1 MAASREAEAP
11 SEFLRA
17 LDSLRAARPRPEVVV
32 TEVPAPQRL
41 APFALALSAEV
52 YPPGRRDE
60 DDELA
65 TGRLV
70 LLHDPAGQESWLGTF
85 RFVTFARAELE
96 PEIATDPMLSSVGWS
111 WLIESLESRG
121 AALTAASG
129 TVTRVVSEGFGAL
142 AERPVSTQ
150 IEVRASWTPTDADFA
165 LHLDAWC
172 GLLCTTAGL
181 PPVQPGVVAMPSR
194 QAQRYR

>member
-17 LDSLRAARPRPEVVV
+17 LDSLHAARPRPEVVL

-41 APFALALSAEV
+41 APFATAMSAEV
-52 YPPGRRDE
+52 TAVGTV
-60 DDELA
+60 DDDQELA

-70 LLHDPAGQESWLGTF
+70 LLHDPAGQESWRGTF

-111 WLIESLESRG
+111 WLIEALESHG
-121 AALTAASG
+121 AGFTASSG
-129 TVTRVVSEGFGAL
+129 TVTRVVSEGFGGL
-142 AERPVSTQ
+142 AERPASTQ
-150 IEVRASWTPTDADFA
+150 IEIRASWTPTGPDFGR
-165 LHLDAWC
+165 HLEAWC
-172 GLLCTTAGL
+172 TLLCTTAGL
-181 PPVQPGVVAMPSR
+181 PPAHPGVASMPR
-194 QAQRYR
+194 QSPRTR